1 TIVTSHGKQAKFFNG
16 ETRPVVTGTIQ
27 SAAGV
32 STGLASSSTVTQQSI
47 GTTLT
52 VTPFI
57 GIDGSVQLDMV
68 QSVED
73 VVGEVLVDQ
82 NKQYIIG
89 KRESTNYVT
98 AKSGDIVVI
107 SGFRKN
113 SNLKSSSRLGP
124 LPIIGDLL
132 GSRSSGTTTQ
142 ELVFFL
148 RPTVL
153 TNTPVI
159 DNAHAMRRIET
170 WPSRDEIKREIDPNY
185 VPPKKSV
192 LEKILPPR

>member
-1 TIVTSHGKQAKFFNG
+1 M
-16 ETRPVVTGTIQ
+16 TGTIQ

-73 VVGEVLVDQ
+73 VTGEVLVDQ

-98 AKSGDIVVI
+98 AKSGDIIVI
-107 SGFRKN
+107 SGFRKS
-113 SNLKSSSRLGP
+113 SNLKSTSRLGP
-124 LPIIGDLL
+124 IPFIGDWL
-132 GSRSSGTTTQ
+132 GSRSRGTTNS

-153 TNTPVI
+153 ANSPAL
-159 DNAHAMRRIET
+159 DNAEALKRIEA
-170 WPSRDEIKREIDPNY
+170 WPSRDDVRRELDPNY
-185 VPPKKSV
+185 VAPKKSV
-192 LEKILPPR
+192 LEKLLPK